1 MFNMLKIN
9 SSNPDIDG
17 NWFKDDVE
25 DKMKDLDQDI
35 KTDFDWIDW
44 VFSHV
49 FGDVKD
55 DDIWKILELVASSEA
70 ITSISL
76 DLGKLGSCKIIKK

>member
-1 MFNMLKIN
+1 MLNMLKIN

-17 NWFKDDVE
+17 SWFKDDVE
-25 DKMKDLDQDI
+25 DEMKYLGLDI
-35 KTDFDWIDW
+35 KTDFDWISW

-49 FGDVKD
+49 FADAKGDD
-55 DDIWKILELVASSEA
+55 MWKILNLVASSEA

-76 DLGKLGSCKIIKK
+76 DLEDLGSCQIIKK

>member
-1 MFNMLKIN
+1 MFNTLKIN

-25 DKMKDLDQDI
+25 DEIKNLFKDI
-35 KTDFDWIDW
+35 KTDFNWIDW
-44 VFSHV
+44 IFLHV
-49 FGDVKD
+49 FVDVESD
-55 DDIWKILELVASSEA
+55 NLWKILKLVASCEA

-76 DLGKLGSCKIIKK
+76 DLGELGSCRIIKK